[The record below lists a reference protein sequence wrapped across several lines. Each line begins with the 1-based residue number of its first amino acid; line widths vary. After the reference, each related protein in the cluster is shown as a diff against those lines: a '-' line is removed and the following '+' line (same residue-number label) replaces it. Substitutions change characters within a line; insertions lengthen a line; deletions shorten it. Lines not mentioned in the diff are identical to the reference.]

1 MSKWNGKTV
10 GAFAGAAMLA
20 VTGAAS
26 VVPAV
31 AQPVAADAPDAAVA
45 VADASAKTVA
55 AKAPVVSG
63 DFAFAQD
70 VITPNDTIGT
80 VFAKAAATLCQCATQ
95 EAATCCASAIAV
107 GGDVTSA
114 YSATVADMAA
124 GDASTRVI
132 MGCSCATNVA
142 GGGAIANAEAE
153 GVTLES
159 VYAQAQ
165 AAQK

>member
-1 MSKWNGKTV
+1 MSNWNGKTV

-20 VTGAAS
+20 VSGAAA

-31 AQPVAADAPDAAVA
+31 AQPADAAV
-45 VADASAKTVA
+45 VADQASGKQAAATGVA
-55 AKAPVVSG
+55 NVQGTFS
-63 DFAFAQD
+63 FAQD
-70 VITPNDTIGT
+70 VITANDTIGT
-80 VFAKAAATLCQCATQ
+80 VFAKAAATLCQCTTQ

-107 GGDVTSA
+107 GGDVANA
-114 YSATVADMAA
+114 YSATVADMA
-124 GDASTRVI
+124 GNDASTRVI

-159 VYAQAQ
+159 VLAQAQ

>member
-1 MSKWNGKTV
+1 MSKLNGKTV

-31 AQPVAADAPDAAVA
+31 AQPVAVDAPEAAVA
-45 VADASAKTVA
+45 ADQAAGKQVA
-55 AKAPVVSG
+55 AAPVVSG

-80 VFAKAAATLCQCATQ
+80 VFAKAAATLCQCTAQ

-107 GGDVTSA
+107 GGDVTGA
-114 YSATVADMAA
+114 FSATVADMAA

-159 VYAQAQ
+159 VYARAQ

>member
-31 AQPVAADAPDAAVA
+31 AQPVDGAVAADAV
-45 VADASAKTVA
+45 VA
-55 AKAPVVSG
+55 ADQAAAAQASTKATVQGS
-63 DFAFAQD
+63 FTFAQD
-70 VITPNDTIGT
+70 VVTSNDTIST
-80 VFAKAAATLCQCATQ
+80 VFAKAAATLCQCTTQ
-95 EAATCCASAIAV
+95 EAATCCASVIAV
-107 GGDVTSA
+107 GGDVANS
-114 YSATVADMAA
+114 YSATVAEMA
-124 GDASTRVI
+124 GNDASTRVI

-142 GGGAIANAEAE
+142 GGGAVANAEAE

-159 VYAQAQ
+159 VLAQAQ
-165 AAQK
+165 AAAK